1 MCYVFF
7 LRYGTMYR
15 TAIQEYKASYFRERS
30 SLSLFTRYMIA
41 IINNCDRFEEL
52 SQNMK
57 ARWWKSGHHEAEG
70 AGKFEMLLKTF
81 QEIRQESVHYLLD
94 EAFLDIESYFSDLIT
109 PKWQSGSQ
117 AVDTIC
123 ITLNDYFEDYQFLKK
138 SNFELVI
145 NCAQDRV
152 ARKYIAAMLQVHFK
166 LLLMLH
172 CCSKHNFLEQ
182 LAEKEDHLHIRGRA
196 ESCRDKDQD

>member
-1 MCYVFF
+1 
-7 LRYGTMYR
+7 
-15 TAIQEYKASYFRERS
+15 
-30 SLSLFTRYMIA
+30 MIA

-152 ARKYIAAMLQVHFK
+152 ARKYIAAMLQVHLFK
-166 LLLMLH
+166 
-172 CCSKHNFLEQ
+172 CCIVAKTQCS
-182 LAEKEDHLHIRGRA
+182 RTT
-196 ESCRDKDQD
+196 C

>member
-1 MCYVFF
+1 MC
-7 LRYGTMYR
+7 R

-41 IINNCDRFEEL
+41 IINNCDQFEEL
-52 SQNMK
+52 SQKMK
-57 ARWWKSGHHEAEG
+57 ARWWKAGHHEAEG

-152 ARKYIAAMLQVHFK
+152 ARKYIAAMLQVLHSK
-166 LLLMLH
+166 LFQILIKH
-172 CCSKHNFLEQ
+172 QCS
-182 LAEKEDHLHIRGRA
+182 
-196 ESCRDKDQD
+196 

>member
-1 MCYVFF
+1 MIVIC
-7 LRYGTMYR
+7 LEGCHGCG
-15 TAIQEYKASYFRERS
+15 KS
-30 SLSLFTRYMIA
+30 SLCKQMS
-41 IINNCDRFEEL
+41 
-52 SQNMK
+52 
-57 ARWWKSGHHEAEG
+57 EAG
-70 AGKFEMLLKTF
+70 YS
-81 QEIRQESVHYLLD
+81 ILD

-152 ARKYIAAMLQVHFK
+152 ARKYIAAMLQV
-166 LLLMLH
+166 
-172 CCSKHNFLEQ
+172 
-182 LAEKEDHLHIRGRA
+182 
-196 ESCRDKDQD
+196 